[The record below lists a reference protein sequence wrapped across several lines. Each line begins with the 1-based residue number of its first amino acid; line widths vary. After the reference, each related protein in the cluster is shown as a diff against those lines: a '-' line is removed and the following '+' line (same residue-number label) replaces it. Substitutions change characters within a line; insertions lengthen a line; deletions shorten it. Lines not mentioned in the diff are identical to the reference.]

1 MFLRKGIV
9 VGIIVA
15 VLVCFLGA
23 PSVVWAEDID
33 KPTGTEIFFDLLI
46 ARPAGIIV
54 LAAGTSIFIASLPFT
69 VVVGNLKNTG
79 NALVGEPY
87 RFTFIRDLGEY

>member
-1 MFLRKGIV
+1 MSLRKGIV
-9 VGIIVA
+9 VGVIVT

-23 PSVVWAEDID
+23 PVVWAEDFD
-33 KPTGTEIFFDLLI
+33 KPTGTEVTFDLMI
-46 ARPAGIIV
+46 ARPLGIV
-54 LAAGTSIFIASLPFT
+54 SLAAGTSIFIASLPFAA
-69 VVVGNLKNTG
+69 VAGSVKNTG

>member
-23 PSVVWAEDID
+23 PPVVWAEIID
-33 KPTGTEIFFDLLI
+33 KPTGTEVTFDLMI
-46 ARPAGIIV
+46 ARPAGIMV
-54 LAAGTSIFIASLPFT
+54 LAVGTSVFIVSLPFT
-69 VVVGNLKNTG
+69 VVVGNVKNTA